1 MNDTVHFQSLSEL
14 ERLETA
20 LDSKLD
26 NAPSY
31 LRHILTPTQ
40 YKYYTYYLYG
50 GIKLADISVYFDVDI
65 STVCRTIKSARK
77 RVLKYLESKGGLQ
90 NEN

>member
-1 MNDTVHFQSLSEL
+1 MTDLQHIPLCEL

-20 LDSKLD
+20 LDAKLD
-26 NAPSY
+26 KAPPY

-50 GIKLADISVYFDVDI
+50 GIKLADISMYYDVDI

-77 RVLKYLESKGGLQ
+77 RVIAYLKENGGLQ